1 MKVLVF
7 DVETT
12 GLLPKNACSID
23 ECPHIVQLS
32 FAVYDITS
40 RTIIHSYDTYVKIAD
55 DVEISEKA
63 EEITG
68 INKQTL
74 KKKGKDIVTA
84 LKKLHSAYNYCDV
97 VVGHNITF
105 DKKMIIIEM
114 KRNEEQLKD
123 KCPEVL
129 RLFDIEYEKAKH
141 IQSYCTMMN
150 GIDICNIEV
159 PSKYPDKKSR
169 KKWPKL
175 SELYDKL
182 FAKENIE
189 GLHNSMVDVLVCL
202 KCYLKMKHDMV
213 DRSIKI

>member
-12 GLLPKNACSID
+12 GLLPKTACSLD
-23 ECPHIVQLS
+23 ECPYVVQLS

-55 DVEISEKA
+55 EVEIDEKA
-63 EEITG
+63 QEITG
-68 INKQTL
+68 IERKTL
-74 KKKGKDIVTA
+74 KKKGKSIVTA
-84 LKKLHSAYNYCDV
+84 IKTLHSAYNYCDV
-97 VVGHNITF
+97 VVGHNINF
-105 DKKMIIIEM
+105 DKKMIVIEM
-114 KRNEEQLKD
+114 KRNEEQLKE

-129 RLFDIEYEKAKH
+129 RLFDLEYEKAKG
-141 IQSYCTMMN
+141 ITSYCTMMN
-150 GIDICNIEV
+150 GISICNIEV
-159 PSKYPDKKSR
+159 PSKDADKKPR

-182 FAKENIE
+182 YDGETIE

-202 KCYLKMKHDMV
+202 KCYIKMKHNMIDYA
-213 DRSIKI
+213 IKI